1 MQAERL
7 KLRWRSRGNLPAML
21 VVVSVLAGNTPT
33 QASDQ
38 VFVPM
43 GDNSE
48 IAIVD
53 AASHKVVGRIPG
65 VPAVHGLAKTPD
77 GELLIAGSF
86 AEVEPGG
93 ASPERPAGISAEDHA
108 AHHAKPADRPAA
120 KDAVISRVSFVRTR
134 DRAVTRQIDVPG
146 PVHHVA
152 ASPDGLFAAV
162 THPNQDAVSI
172 IDIRAFR
179 VATVVKTGAAPN
191 YAAFSNDGKRLYVSD
206 SGDNNISLVDTKN
219 WRVTRRI
226 KVGESPEHFVIR
238 PDLGE
243 LFVNNVGDG
252 TMSVVSLKDLSVS
265 RVLETGEDPHGIDV
279 SEDGRTLY
287 VSAKGADKMISIDL
301 KTGERREVTLSPQPY
316 HLKVI
321 QGHGVIYVSS
331 IELPKMW
338 IVDPKAMKV
347 TGIIDIGGKGHQ
359 MVQ

>member
-7 KLRWRSRGNLPAML
+7 KSRPRA
-21 VVVSVLAGNTPT
+21 SAIITAVLIAAAVFAGNTSS
-33 QASDQ
+33 QAADV
-38 VFVPM
+38 VFVPL
-43 GDNSE
+43 GDNNE
-48 IAIVD
+48 IAVIDVKTN
-53 AASHKVVGRIPG
+53 KVVERIPDM
-65 VPAVHGLAKTPD
+65 PAVHGLARTPD
-77 GELLIAGSF
+77 GEFLIAGSF

-93 ASPERPAGISAEDHA
+93 ASPARPAGVSAEDHA

-120 KDAVISRVSFVRTR
+120 KDTAISRVSIIQIKDRTVIR
-134 DRAVTRQIDVPG
+134 RVDVPG

-152 ASPDGLFAAV
+152 ASPDGQFAAV

-172 IDIRAFR
+172 IDIRAFK
-179 VATVVKTGAAPN
+179 VAAVVKTGAVPN
-191 YAAFSNDGKRLYVSD
+191 YAAFSVDGKRLYVSD

-226 KVGESPEHFVIR
+226 KVGENPEHFVVR
-238 PDLGE
+238 PDLGAV
-243 LFVNNVGDG
+243 FVNNVGDG
-252 TMSVVSLKDLSVS
+252 TVSVVSLKDLSVS
-265 RVLETGEDPHGIDV
+265 RVLKTGEDPHGIDV

-331 IELPKMW
+331 VELPKMW

-347 TGIIDIGGKGHQ
+347 TGMIDIGGKGHQ
-359 MVQ
+359 VVQ